1 MADKIRY
8 GVLSTAQIGRKAL
21 IPGAKKTANAEVVA
35 ISSRDKAKA
44 EEYAKELEI
53 PRAYGSYEEVLA
65 DPDVDAA
72 IIPLPNALHCEWV
85 LKAAEAGK
93 HILCEK
99 PLAVT
104 VDEAQR
110 MIDAAKANNVLLME
124 AFMYRF
130 HPQHNFVKEKI
141 ASGVI
146 GDVKIARAEFSY
158 FLGDWETNIRASGP
172 MHGGGLMDVGCYAVN
187 ALRFLMGD
195 EPVSVQAAQRFD
207 KAHGVDGMFVAI
219 MKFPGDR
226 MGILCSGMEEF
237 GRNRYEI
244 VGTQGIIDVPKAFTG
259 GSKGA
264 TVTVISGKDTSTE
277 PFDDLNQYQAE
288 IEHFSDCILNGTQPM
303 LTPEDAKKNTAA
315 IVALKQAAREERAV
329 AVEGG

>member
-1 MADKIRY
+1 MMAGKVRY
-8 GVLSTAQIGRKAL
+8 GVIGTAKIGRTAL
-21 IPGAKKTANAEVVA
+21 IPGAQKTTNSEVVA

-44 EEYAKELEI
+44 EKCAKDLGI
-53 PRAYGSYEEVLA
+53 PKAYGSYEDVLHA
-65 DPDVDAA
+65 PDVDAV
-72 IIPLPNALHCEWV
+72 IIPLPNGLHCEWTV
-85 LKAAEAGK
+85 KAAEAGK

-104 VDEAQR
+104 VEEAER
-110 MIDAAKANNVLLME
+110 MIDAAKGNHVLLME

-130 HPQHNFVKEKI
+130 HPQHTFVKEKL
-141 ASGVI
+141 ASGAI
-146 GDVKIARAEFSY
+146 GGIKIVRAEFSY

-172 MHGGGLMDVGCYAVN
+172 LHGGGLMDVGCYAVN

-195 EPVSVQAAQRFD
+195 EPISVQAYQRFD
-207 KAHGVDGMFVAI
+207 EAHGVDGTFVGI

-244 VGTQGIIDVPKAFTG
+244 IGTTGQIDAPNAFTG
-259 GSKGA
+259 GGRET
-264 TVTVISGKDTSTE
+264 TVTVICGKDTTVE
-277 PFDDLNQYQAE
+277 KFAGVNQYQAE
-288 IEHFSDCILNGTQPM
+288 IEHFSDCILNGKAPM
-303 LTPEDAKKNTAA
+303 LSPEDAKKNTAV

-329 AVEGG
+329 AVG